1 MFANEV
7 PESNT
12 AGYIIFN
19 FLIFVTSKIKAVI
32 INMST
37 ENNWYTVNNVE
48 EIDSPALLVYPE
60 RVKQNIQTAISMVGD
75 VNKLRPHVK
84 TNKSPDAVK
93 LMMHAGINKFKC
105 ATISEAEM
113 LGMVKAGDVLLAYQ
127 PTGPKL
133 KRFIELIKK
142 YTATSFA
149 CLTDNMVIA
158 KEQTAVFAAAGL
170 QLRIYI
176 DINVGMNRTGI
187 APGKEVIK
195 LMQFLCTC
203 SSIKSTGLHV
213 YDGHIRNPDFIA
225 KQEEVNNCYKPVEQ
239 LLLDIK
245 ATGCPD
251 PTIVVGGS
259 PSFSVHSKREG
270 VECSPGTFIYWDKSY
285 AVNCPEQNFLP
296 AAVLL
301 TRVISLPAQGIV
313 TTDLGHK
320 SVAAENEI
328 SKRIFILNNHS
339 LQPISQ
345 SEEHL
350 VLENTGNHVYK
361 AGDILYGLP
370 NHVCP
375 TVALYERVITIEN
388 ENKTG
393 EWLTIARDRKISI

>member
-1 MFANEV
+1 
-7 PESNT
+7 
-12 AGYIIFN
+12 
-19 FLIFVTSKIKAVI
+19 
-32 INMST
+32 MSID
-37 ENNWYTVNNVE
+37 NNWYKVNNPDQ
-48 EIDSPALLVYPE
+48 IDSPALLVYPE
-60 RVKQNIQTAISMVGD
+60 RVKQNIQTAISMAGD

-93 LMMHAGINKFKC
+93 LMMDAGINKFKC

-113 LGMVKAGDVLLAYQ
+113 LGMVQAKDVLLAYQ

-142 YTATSFA
+142 YPATSFA
-149 CLTDNMVIA
+149 CLTDNIITA
-158 KEQTAVFAAAGL
+158 KEQAAAFEVAGL
-170 QLRIYI
+170 QVRIYI
-176 DINVGMNRTGI
+176 DINVGMNRTGKV
-187 APGKEVIK
+187 PGKEVVE
-195 LMQFLCTC
+195 LMQFLYTC
-203 SSIKSTGLHV
+203 NSIKSTGLHV

-225 KQEEVNNCYKPVEQ
+225 KQEEVNNAYKPIEQ
-239 LLLDIK
+239 LLSDIK
-245 ATGCPD
+245 EADLPY
-251 PTIVVGGS
+251 PPVVVGGS
-259 PSFSVHSKREG
+259 PSFSVHAKREG

-285 AVNCPEQNFLP
+285 LTNCAEQNFLP

-301 TRVISLPAQGIV
+301 TRVISLPAALV

-328 SKRIFILNNHS
+328 SKRIYILGNHS

-350 VLENTGNHVYK
+350 VLENTGSHVYNT
-361 AGDILYGLP
+361 GDVLYGLP

-388 ENKTG
+388 GNKTG
-393 EWLTIARDRKISI
+393 EWLTIARDRKISV